1 MGRGGSPLLDRRTP
15 KALPRDLQRWVGQ
28 ADPQDMTQMVELVE
42 RYVATEGYLGEGASP
57 QRPGKAQ
64 RLQENPGK
72 TVPFLKGVVSQS
84 NRDRN
89 SGMATGLN
97 SGAKPRVVPSQRQET
112 SDRERRGVQC
122 FRCWEFGHVA
132 ANCPLTTEP
141 MDCSWGRRKSLY
153 AHPACLAS
161 QQEETGKQFCLVGIK
176 GQQVSAL
183 LDSGSLV
190 TLVRASLLDIT
201 DSLNSR
207 VGVMCIHGD
216 TKEYPTAVVM
226 IETQSGNV
234 KYQVGVVKN
243 LMHAVILGRDFPLF
257 WRLWGRGSNTEK
269 GSPREAEEPDLSP
282 EPFTSGDSAGEVG
295 VTPDISSPLEVFA
308 GLEDEV
314 QEGDVVPDLEV
325 SQDNFGTAQMRDPT
339 LCKAR
344 EGIKEIN
351 GEPQFPGAVTVFPH
365 MVLNQDL
372 LYQVSKI
379 RGEIIEQLVVPQ
391 QYRRVVLDMA
401 HRHVVGGHL
410 GVDKTAERVFQ
421 RFFWPGVAGD
431 VKRYCNSCLDCQ
443 INAPK
448 PHYRGLLVPLP
459 IIEVPFERVAMDL
472 VDPLPKSARGHQHIL
487 VILDYATLYPEA
499 VPLRNTSSKC
509 IAKELVHLFSRVGIP
524 KEILT
529 DQGTPFMSKVTKELC
544 RLLGIKHLRTSVY
557 HPQTDG
563 LVERFNKTL
572 KAMLKKAVDKDGK
585 NWDCLLPFLLF
596 SIREVPQ
603 ASTGFS
609 PFELLYGRHPR
620 GLLDIAKETWE
631 QEATPYKTVVEHI
644 AQMQERIS
652 AVLPIVREHMAQ
664 EAQSRV
670 YNRSATVR
678 NFNPGDRVL
687 VLVPTVE
694 SKFLAKW
701 QGPYEIVE
709 KVGEVNYKVRQPDKR
724 KQIQLYHVNLLKPW
738 RQQEV
743 LASEPVPLPH
753 GDNLVPEVKIAE
765 TLSVS
770 QKQEVKEFLM
780 RNRDVFSDL
789 PG

>member
-1 MGRGGSPLLDRRTP
+1 MEEVLKVMLQTQQQANANQQQSNANQQQTNQLLIAQINAQAEASKVTLEQQQQVNLHLQQCIQALAERLQGSTALVQAPINIRKAVQRSLQKMTPADDVEAYLAVFERVAAREKLPPEEWAEVVAPYLTGEPQKVYYDLKEQDSHNYNKLKEEILVHLGVTLAVHAKRFNEWVYTRGKSARVQMHDLLYLTRKWLQPDLNTADQVVERIVVERYR

-42 RYVATEGYLGEGASP
+42 RFVATEGYLGEGVSP
-57 QRPGKAQ
+57 QHPGKAQ

-97 SGAKPRVVPSQRQET
+97 SGAKPRVVPSQRQEA

-122 FRCWEFGHVA
+122 FRCWEFGHFA

-190 TLVRASLLDIT
+190 TLVCASLVDTT

-207 VGVMCIHGD
+207 VGVMCIHRD

-226 IETQSGNV
+226 IETPCGNV

-257 WRLWGRGSNTEK
+257 WQLWGRGSNTEK
-269 GSPREAEEPDLSP
+269 GSPREAEEPDLST

-308 GLEDEV
+308 GLGDEV

-325 SQDNFGTAQMRDPT
+325 SRDNFGTAQMRDPT

-344 EGIKEIN
+344 EGVKEIN
-351 GEPQFPGAVTVFPH
+351 GEPQFPGAESVFPR

-401 HRHVVGGHL
+401 HRHVLGGHL
-410 GVDKTAERVFQ
+410 GVDKTADRVLQ

-431 VKRYCNSCLDCQ
+431 VKRYCNSCPDCQ

-448 PHYRGLLVPLP
+448 PHYRGPLVPLP
-459 IIEVPFERVAMDL
+459 IIEVPF
-472 VDPLPKSARGHQHIL
+472 
-487 VILDYATLYPEA
+487 
-499 VPLRNTSSKC
+499 
-509 IAKELVHLFSRVGIP
+509 
-524 KEILT
+524 
-529 DQGTPFMSKVTKELC
+529 
-544 RLLGIKHLRTSVY
+544 
-557 HPQTDG
+557 
-563 LVERFNKTL
+563 
-572 KAMLKKAVDKDGK
+572 
-585 NWDCLLPFLLF
+585 
-596 SIREVPQ
+596 
-603 ASTGFS
+603 
-609 PFELLYGRHPR
+609 
-620 GLLDIAKETWE
+620 
-631 QEATPYKTVVEHI
+631 
-644 AQMQERIS
+644 
-652 AVLPIVREHMAQ
+652 
-664 EAQSRV
+664 
-670 YNRSATVR
+670 
-678 NFNPGDRVL
+678 
-687 VLVPTVE
+687 
-694 SKFLAKW
+694 
-701 QGPYEIVE
+701 
-709 KVGEVNYKVRQPDKR
+709 
-724 KQIQLYHVNLLKPW
+724 
-738 RQQEV
+738 
-743 LASEPVPLPH
+743 
-753 GDNLVPEVKIAE
+753 
-765 TLSVS
+765 
-770 QKQEVKEFLM
+770 
-780 RNRDVFSDL
+780 
-789 PG
+789 